1 MISMDKGL
9 VPETYQTPPENI
21 PVEFFIPGVPIQQ
34 GNKSGFSRIGST
46 SVQMTDQ
53 NKDKLKPWRHTV
65 AARADIGITFD
76 CPVSV
81 ELTFVMPKPKKP
93 RWSTPAVKPDL
104 DKLTRALLDGLT
116 DGGLLADDAR
126 VVRLL
131 AIEEYAGEGNPVG
144 VHVSV
149 VALNVERIS

>member
-1 MISMDKGL
+1 MITDAGAM
-9 VPETYQTPPENI
+9 PETYQTPPENI
-21 PVEFFIPGVPIQQ
+21 PVEFFIPGMPIQQ
-34 GNKSGFSRIGST
+34 GSKSGFSRIGST

-93 RWSTPAVKPDL
+93 RWSTPAVKPDI
-104 DKLTRALLDGLT
+104 DKLERAVLDGLT
-116 DGGLLADDAR
+116 DGGLLYDDAR

-131 AIEEYAGEGNPVG
+131 GVLEYAEGDNPVG

-149 VALNVERIS
+149 VAL